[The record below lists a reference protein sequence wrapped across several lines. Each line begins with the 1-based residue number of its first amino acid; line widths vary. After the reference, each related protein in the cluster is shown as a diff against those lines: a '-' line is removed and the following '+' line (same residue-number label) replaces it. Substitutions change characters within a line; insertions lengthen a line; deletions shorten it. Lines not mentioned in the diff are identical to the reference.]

1 MDGVSFAALGFTL
14 FLELFSLV
22 DAYMYVHFLSL
33 VRTIYHRS
41 LSCAGVGCVPSA
53 EMVVLGVGLLGTS
66 RYRALPSFVSFVFS
80 VFFRVSFCVWSRAR
94 VPERGPHVCLGAVF
108 CFVWSSSC
116 VWTGVLLEARLRGIG
131 DGRGPTGR
139 ARWPAALGCN
149 G

>member
-80 VFFRVSFCVWSRAR
+80 VFFRFVLCLVACESARAR
-94 VPERGPHVCLGAVF
+94 SARLSRCRVLFCL
-108 CFVWSSSC
+108 
-116 VWTGVLLEARLRGIG
+116 VLLLCLDGGVVGSEAPRDRRRAWSYRASAVA
-131 DGRGPTGR
+131 GRPR
-139 ARWPAALGCN
+139 M
-149 G
+149 